1 MMNNM
6 LLFLVLLQLHLA
18 VCVDLSSLRLV
29 NVVFRHG
36 DRSPVSIFPKDVNQ
50 IDSWPDGLG
59 WLSSRGMN
67 QHYRLGQWLRNRYD
81 GFLNSSYIHTEIEVA
96 SSNEDRCLMSAYSN
110 LAGLYPPQ
118 GRQIWQSNI
127 TWQPIPV
134 HTRPEKEDNVI
145 NMGMSCPNYD
155 KFYSQLLNSEEIK
168 EEEKMNKQFYKLV
181 GKESG
186 WSHENISNIW
196 RVADTLFC
204 EKEHGLKPNPWAD
217 KIAPS
222 PNKDNLTVYE
232 KLRKLDDWQFGLM
245 YQGKQLS
252 KLKGGPLLKEIIDN
266 MQKTMNHNSSVK
278 FYMFSGHDTTV
289 AALLSTLG
297 LFNQL
302 SPPYAAMDIIELH
315 QNSEGY
321 YVNILYKNETDK
333 AYNLTVPGCQKDCMF
348 TDFIKLTKDVIPTDW
363 EAECG
368 LPSNS
373 TSSKLT
379 LPVIVSIILGG
390 ILFLL
395 LVTLVI
401 TCFHYQRKRGVTYNK
416 FNEFQA

>member
-6 LLFLVLLQLHLA
+6 LLFLVLFQLHLA

-59 WLSSRGMN
+59 WLSS
-67 QHYRLGQWLRNRYD
+67 
-81 GFLNSSYIHTEIEVA
+81 
-96 SSNEDRCLMSAYSN
+96 
-110 LAGLYPPQ
+110 
-118 GRQIWQSNI
+118 
-127 TWQPIPV
+127 
-134 HTRPEKEDNVI
+134 
-145 NMGMSCPNYD
+145 
-155 KFYSQLLNSEEIK
+155 
-168 EEEKMNKQFYKLV
+168 QFYKLV

-252 KLKGGPLLKEIIDN
+252 KLKE
-266 MQKTMNHNSSVK
+266 
-278 FYMFSGHDTTV
+278 HDTTV

-373 TSSKLT
+373 TT
-379 LPVIVSIILGG
+379 VIVSIILGG

-416 FNEFQA
+416 WGLFCEDFQFIVGWGLFKIDFQFIVYLEFTLGLIFDIFSVYFGVNFGQFFRFYKGNDEKSIS